1 MPARNV
7 DQILI
12 GNWRETGPTPPV
24 PQWGVDITVKWTDTE
39 GEGHEHSGTYLF
51 PNELA
56 GIPLASLR
64 YFMQEII
71 MAAVRVKLG
80 IDSWEDYQ

>member
-12 GNWRETGPTPPV
+12 QNWQETGPTPPV
-24 PQWGVDITVKWTDTE
+24 PQWSVDITVRWTDLD
-39 GEGHEHSGTYLF
+39 GNSHEHSGTYLF

-56 GIPLASLR
+56 GIPPRTLR
-64 YFMQEII
+64 HFMEEII
-71 MAAVRVKLG
+71 ISKVRVTLG

>member
-7 DQILI
+7 DQVLI
-12 GNWRETGPTPPV
+12 GNWQKTGPTPPV
-24 PQWGVDITVKWTDTE
+24 PQWSVDISVRWTDLE
-39 GEGHEHSGTYLF
+39 GGSHEHSGTYLF

-64 YFMQEII
+64 QFMGGII
-71 MAAVRVKLG
+71 MAAVRVRLG
-80 IDSWEDYQ
+80 INTWEDYQ